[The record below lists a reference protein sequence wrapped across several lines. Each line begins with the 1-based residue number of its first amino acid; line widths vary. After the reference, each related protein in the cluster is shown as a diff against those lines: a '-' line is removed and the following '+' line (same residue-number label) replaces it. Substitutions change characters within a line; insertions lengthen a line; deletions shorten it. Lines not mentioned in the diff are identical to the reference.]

1 MGSKGIPVVGL
12 EPSCLLTLRDE
23 FQVLLPSDDVKLLA
37 KYAFLFEEFIE
48 SELKA
53 ERASLNL
60 VEARCS
66 EALFTDIVI
75 KKRLARWPQ

>member
-1 MGSKGIPVVGL
+1 MGL

-53 ERASLNL
+53 ERATLES
-60 VEARCS
+60 RRGTM
-66 EALFTDIVI
+66 F
-75 KKRLARWPQ
+75 